1 MNPETHAMP
10 EPRRG
15 SLRSRMLLALLGYVA
30 LLSIVVIAQGFLVH
44 ERAERLVWRT
54 MLSSELDHTVER
66 MHNDPGYRWTD
77 TNNMS
82 LYGGLGTIPPAL
94 QDVGPGLHD
103 DIVIGDRTYVV
114 MVREVD
120 GRPLILALDITDFE
134 QREVHTAVRVVG
146 VALALIV
153 LLGLLVAWATNR
165 MVRPL
170 SRMAQQIGGLR
181 PDLPAQHVDVQGA
194 ASSELH
200 VIADALND
208 YLQRNDRF
216 VERERAFIDTASHE
230 LRTPVAV
237 IAGSTE
243 LALQQPDLP
252 PIARH
257 HLARI
262 RRTARDV
269 EELISLLLVLA
280 KDPARLSQSGERVGL
295 DALLPDI
302 IEDHRHLTRD
312 KALAITLVPSEPVEI
327 VAPLPIVQ
335 AAIGNLLRNAIEH
348 SDRGEITV
356 RLEKPAT
363 VVIVDPGHG
372 MSPEEISAIYV
383 RMARGGGG
391 SRADGGSDGI
401 GLDLISRLC
410 EHLGWQLN
418 IASDA
423 GRGTTTTLMFGG
435 GAATGWA
442 RPDGLPG

>member
-1 MNPETHAMP
+1 
-10 EPRRG
+10 
-15 SLRSRMLLALLGYVA
+15 
-30 LLSIVVIAQGFLVH
+30 
-44 ERAERLVWRT
+44 

-66 MHNDPGYRWTD
+66 MRDDPGYRWTN
-77 TNNMS
+77 TNNMA
-82 LYGGLGTIPPAL
+82 LYDGRGRDAVPAALRGL
-94 QDVGPGLHD
+94 GPGLHD
-103 DIVIGDRTYVV
+103 DVLIGDRIYVV
-114 MVREVD
+114 MVREIES
-120 GRPLILALDITDFE
+120 GPLMLALDITDFE

-153 LLGLLVAWATNR
+153 LLGLIVAWATNR

-170 SRMAQQIGGLR
+170 SRMAQQISGLR
-181 PDLPAQHVDVQGA
+181 PDLPAQHVDLQGA

-216 VERERAFIDTASHE
+216 VERERVFIDTASHE

-252 PIARH
+252 APARH
-257 HLARI
+257 HLLRI

-280 KDPARLSQSGERVGL
+280 KDPARLAQSSERVAL
-295 DALLPDI
+295 DQLLPEI
-302 IEDHRHLTRD
+302 VEDHRHLTRD
-312 KALAITLVPSEPVEI
+312 KALEITLASSEPVEI

-372 MSPEEISAIYV
+372 MSPEEISAIYA

-391 SRADGGSDGI
+391 TRGDGGSDGI

-418 IASDA
+418 IASDE
-423 GRGTTTTLMFGG
+423 GRGTTTTLMFG
-435 GAATGWA
+435 
-442 RPDGLPG
+442 R